1 MDGSSAAEKYIKEK
15 YSNPVPSSEINLK
28 SECIE
33 MIDKYIELKEN
44 MKVLKLKLKELENNI
59 KNELADNEKGYVG
72 SYEVN
77 WMPVKASRVDSK
89 VLKEKYPDIYKEVC
103 KESSYRK
110 FGIKECK

>member
-1 MDGSSAAEKYIKEK
+1 
-15 YSNPVPSSEINLK
+15 
-28 SECIE
+28 
-33 MIDKYIELKEN
+33 